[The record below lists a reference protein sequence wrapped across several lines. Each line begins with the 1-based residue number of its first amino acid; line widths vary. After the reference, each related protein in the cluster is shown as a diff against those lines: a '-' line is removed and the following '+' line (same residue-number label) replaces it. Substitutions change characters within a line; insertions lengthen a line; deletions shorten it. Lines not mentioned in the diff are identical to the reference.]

1 MQLVEIAEKTVR
13 FHLSQDKTNQF
24 IVTTVSKTTN
34 QQEMTVAEAD
44 LADAAVADM
53 VETVVV
59 EDLEETE
66 MADVAEEDL
75 VETVAEE
82 DLEETDHQERCTRLH
97 VQNVEKN
104 VKFHSNQ
111 MDKNQFI
118 VMNVSKTIN
127 QKEATVAVADLADV
141 AVADMVETVAVED
154 LEETEMADAV
164 PEDMAETAVVVEDLE
179 ETDLQ
184 EKCTQLHV
192 QSVEQN
198 VRFHSNQ
205 MEKNQFIVT
214 TVSKKR
220 NLQETTVDAEDISHF

>member
-34 QQEMTVAEAD
+34 QQEMTVAVAD
-44 LADAAVADM
+44 LADVAVVDM
-53 VETVVV
+53 VETVAVA
-59 EDLEETE
+59 DLEETE
-66 MADVAEEDL
+66 MADVAVADL
-75 VETVAEE
+75 VETVAVE

-127 QKEATVAVADLADV
+127 QKEATV
-141 AVADMVETVAVED
+141 
-154 LEETEMADAV
+154 
-164 PEDMAETAVVVEDLE
+164 
-179 ETDLQ
+179 
-184 EKCTQLHV
+184 
-192 QSVEQN
+192 
-198 VRFHSNQ
+198 
-205 MEKNQFIVT
+205 
-214 TVSKKR
+214 
-220 NLQETTVDAEDISHF
+220 EDISHF

>member
-53 VETVVV
+53 VETAVV

-66 MADVAEEDL
+66 MADAG
-75 VETVAEE
+75 
-82 DLEETDHQERCTRLH
+82 
-97 VQNVEKN
+97 
-104 VKFHSNQ
+104 
-111 MDKNQFI
+111 
-118 VMNVSKTIN
+118 
-127 QKEATVAVADLADV
+127 
-141 AVADMVETVAVED
+141 
-154 LEETEMADAV
+154 
-164 PEDMAETAVVVEDLE
+164 PEDMAETAAAVEDLE

-198 VRFHSNQ
+198 VKFHSNQ

-214 TVSKKR
+214 TVSKSV
-220 NLQETTVDAEDISHF
+220 NQQETTVDAEDISHF

>member
-44 LADAAVADM
+44 LADVAVADM
-53 VETVVV
+53 VETVV
-59 EDLEETE
+59 
-66 MADVAEEDL
+66 
-75 VETVAEE
+75 
-82 DLEETDHQERCTRLH
+82 
-97 VQNVEKN
+97 
-104 VKFHSNQ
+104 
-111 MDKNQFI
+111 
-118 VMNVSKTIN
+118 
-127 QKEATVAVADLADV
+127 
-141 AVADMVETVAVED
+141 VED

-164 PEDMAETAVVVEDLE
+164 PEDMAETAVAVEDLE

-198 VRFHSNQ
+198 VKFHSNQ

-214 TVSKKR
+214 TVSKRR
-220 NLQETTVDAEDISHF
+220 NRQETTVDAEDISHF

>member
-34 QQEMTVAEAD
+34 QQETTVAEAD

-53 VETVVV
+53 VETVV
-59 EDLEETE
+59 
-66 MADVAEEDL
+66 
-75 VETVAEE
+75 
-82 DLEETDHQERCTRLH
+82 
-97 VQNVEKN
+97 
-104 VKFHSNQ
+104 
-111 MDKNQFI
+111 
-118 VMNVSKTIN
+118 
-127 QKEATVAVADLADV
+127 
-141 AVADMVETVAVED
+141 VED

-198 VRFHSNQ
+198 VKFHSNQ

-214 TVSKKR
+214 TVSKRR
-220 NLQETTVDAEDISHF
+220 NRQETTVDAEDISHF

>member
-44 LADAAVADM
+44 LADVAVADM

-66 MADVAEEDL
+66 MAD
-75 VETVAEE
+75 
-82 DLEETDHQERCTRLH
+82 
-97 VQNVEKN
+97 
-104 VKFHSNQ
+104 
-111 MDKNQFI
+111 
-118 VMNVSKTIN
+118 
-127 QKEATVAVADLADV
+127 
-141 AVADMVETVAVED
+141 
-154 LEETEMADAV
+154 AV
-164 PEDMAETAVVVEDLE
+164 PEDMAETAAAVEDLE

-198 VRFHSNQ
+198 VKFHSNQ

-214 TVSKKR
+214 TVSKRR
-220 NLQETTVDAEDISHF
+220 NRQETTVDAEDISHF

>member
-44 LADAAVADM
+44 LADVAVEDM
-53 VETVVV
+53 VET
-59 EDLEETE
+59 
-66 MADVAEEDL
+66 
-75 VETVAEE
+75 
-82 DLEETDHQERCTRLH
+82 
-97 VQNVEKN
+97 
-104 VKFHSNQ
+104 
-111 MDKNQFI
+111 
-118 VMNVSKTIN
+118 
-127 QKEATVAVADLADV
+127 AV
-141 AVADMVETVAVED
+141 VED

-164 PEDMAETAVVVEDLE
+164 PEDMAETTAAAEDLE

-198 VRFHSNQ
+198 VKFHSNQ

-214 TVSKKR
+214 TVSKRR
-220 NLQETTVDAEDISHF
+220 NRQETTVDAEDISHS

>member
-1 MQLVEIAEKTVR
+1 MQLVEIAEKNVR

-66 MADVAEEDL
+66 MAD
-75 VETVAEE
+75 
-82 DLEETDHQERCTRLH
+82 
-97 VQNVEKN
+97 
-104 VKFHSNQ
+104 
-111 MDKNQFI
+111 
-118 VMNVSKTIN
+118 
-127 QKEATVAVADLADV
+127 
-141 AVADMVETVAVED
+141 
-154 LEETEMADAV
+154 AV
-164 PEDMAETAVVVEDLE
+164 PEDMAETAAVAEDLE

-198 VRFHSNQ
+198 VKFHSNQ

-214 TVSKKR
+214 TVSKSV
-220 NLQETTVDAEDISHF
+220 NQQETTVDAEDISHF

>member
-1 MQLVEIAEKTVR
+1 MMQLVEIAEKTVR

-44 LADAAVADM
+44 LADVAVEDM
-53 VETVVV
+53 VETAVV

-66 MADVAEEDL
+66 MADV
-75 VETVAEE
+75 
-82 DLEETDHQERCTRLH
+82 
-97 VQNVEKN
+97 
-104 VKFHSNQ
+104 
-111 MDKNQFI
+111 
-118 VMNVSKTIN
+118 
-127 QKEATVAVADLADV
+127 
-141 AVADMVETVAVED
+141 
-154 LEETEMADAV
+154 V
-164 PEDMAETAVVVEDLE
+164 PEDMAETAAVVEDLE
-179 ETDLQ
+179 ETDHL

-214 TVSKKR
+214 TVSKSV
-220 NLQETTVDAEDISHF
+220 NQQETTVDAEDISHF

>member
-1 MQLVEIAEKTVR
+1 MMQLVEIAEKTVR

-53 VETVVV
+53 VETV
-59 EDLEETE
+59 
-66 MADVAEEDL
+66 
-75 VETVAEE
+75 
-82 DLEETDHQERCTRLH
+82 
-97 VQNVEKN
+97 
-104 VKFHSNQ
+104 
-111 MDKNQFI
+111 
-118 VMNVSKTIN
+118 
-127 QKEATVAVADLADV
+127 AVA
-141 AVADMVETVAVED
+141 D

-164 PEDMAETAVVVEDLE
+164 PEDMAETAAAVEDLE

-198 VRFHSNQ
+198 VKFHSNQ

-214 TVSKKR
+214 TVSKRR
-220 NLQETTVDAEDISHF
+220 NRQETTVDAEDISHF

>member
-53 VETVVV
+53 VET
-59 EDLEETE
+59 
-66 MADVAEEDL
+66 
-75 VETVAEE
+75 
-82 DLEETDHQERCTRLH
+82 
-97 VQNVEKN
+97 
-104 VKFHSNQ
+104 
-111 MDKNQFI
+111 
-118 VMNVSKTIN
+118 
-127 QKEATVAVADLADV
+127 AV
-141 AVADMVETVAVED
+141 VED

-164 PEDMAETAVVVEDLE
+164 PEDMAETAAVVEDLE

-198 VRFHSNQ
+198 VKFHSNQ

-214 TVSKKR
+214 TVSKRR
-220 NLQETTVDAEDISHF
+220 NRQETTVDAEDISHF

>member
-44 LADAAVADM
+44 LVDAAVADM

-66 MADVAEEDL
+66 MAD
-75 VETVAEE
+75 
-82 DLEETDHQERCTRLH
+82 
-97 VQNVEKN
+97 
-104 VKFHSNQ
+104 
-111 MDKNQFI
+111 
-118 VMNVSKTIN
+118 
-127 QKEATVAVADLADV
+127 
-141 AVADMVETVAVED
+141 
-154 LEETEMADAV
+154 AV
-164 PEDMAETAVVVEDLE
+164 PEDMAETAAVVEDLE
-179 ETDLQ
+179 ETDLH
-184 EKCTQLHV
+184 ERCTQLHV

-198 VRFHSNQ
+198 VKFHSNQ

-214 TVSKKR
+214 TVSKSV
-220 NLQETTVDAEDISHF
+220 NQQETTVDAEDISHF

>member
-44 LADAAVADM
+44 LADVAVEDM
-53 VETVVV
+53 VETAVV

-66 MADVAEEDL
+66 MADV
-75 VETVAEE
+75 
-82 DLEETDHQERCTRLH
+82 
-97 VQNVEKN
+97 
-104 VKFHSNQ
+104 
-111 MDKNQFI
+111 
-118 VMNVSKTIN
+118 
-127 QKEATVAVADLADV
+127 
-141 AVADMVETVAVED
+141 
-154 LEETEMADAV
+154 V
-164 PEDMAETAVVVEDLE
+164 PEDMAETAAVVEDLE
-179 ETDLQ
+179 ETDHL

-198 VRFHSNQ
+198 VKFHSNQ

-214 TVSKKR
+214 TVSKSV
-220 NLQETTVDAEDISHF
+220 NQQETTVDAEDISHF

>member
-34 QQEMTVAEAD
+34 QQEMTVVEAD

-66 MADVAEEDL
+66 MAD
-75 VETVAEE
+75 
-82 DLEETDHQERCTRLH
+82 
-97 VQNVEKN
+97 
-104 VKFHSNQ
+104 
-111 MDKNQFI
+111 
-118 VMNVSKTIN
+118 
-127 QKEATVAVADLADV
+127 
-141 AVADMVETVAVED
+141 
-154 LEETEMADAV
+154 AV
-164 PEDMAETAVVVEDLE
+164 PEDMAETAAAVEDLE

-198 VRFHSNQ
+198 VKFHSNQ

-214 TVSKKR
+214 TVSKRR
-220 NLQETTVDAEDISHF
+220 NRQETTVDAEDISHF

>member
-66 MADVAEEDL
+66 MAD
-75 VETVAEE
+75 
-82 DLEETDHQERCTRLH
+82 
-97 VQNVEKN
+97 
-104 VKFHSNQ
+104 
-111 MDKNQFI
+111 
-118 VMNVSKTIN
+118 
-127 QKEATVAVADLADV
+127 
-141 AVADMVETVAVED
+141 
-154 LEETEMADAV
+154 AV
-164 PEDMAETAVVVEDLE
+164 PEDMAETAAVVEDLE
-179 ETDLQ
+179 ETDHL

-214 TVSKKR
+214 TVSKSV
-220 NLQETTVDAEDISHF
+220 NQQETTADAEDISHF